1 MKLSIKLMYI
11 NVAIIATAIAFT
23 TFLSLLQIRAESIRE
38 AGRLQESHIKT
49 FWELLRAKGNNF
61 KIVEGKL
68 LAGDYVINGNYELP
82 DKVKQIFGGSATI
95 FMDDIRISTNVLDT
109 AGKRAVGTRLQGPAY
124 DAIFIRGQS
133 YRGVVSILGVPYFAA
148 YDPIIDSKG
157 DVIGAIYVGVKMSD
171 FFAAFD
177 KLKINVILT
186 SVVLIGI
193 FTLLGIFLVSE
204 RKRTEEALRESED
217 RLKAIVYGSPVPQFV
232 IGINHKVLYWNKALE
247 ECVACPAESMIGTDR
262 HWRAFYGTERP
273 CLADLVLKGDDAAIR
288 QWYEGSCRKSKLLE
302 GAYEETGF
310 FPNLGNNGK
319 WLFFTATALKNS
331 RGEVVG
337 AVETIED
344 ITESKHAEETVQEQ
358 LHFLQEM
365 LDSMPNPIFYKDTD
379 GAYLGCNKAFEIFFG
394 LTKEAILGKT
404 VYDVNPS
411 DLAATYHRK
420 DLELL
425 STRGLQT
432 YESSVEDI
440 KGIRHEVIFN
450 KAVFTRKDNTPGGI
464 VGIFLD
470 ITERKRM
477 EDALRES
484 EERFRRIFDESP
496 IGASVVSL
504 DFRFLRVNTE
514 FCRITGYTEQELLA
528 CGFPDITFPED
539 LDTDIEMK
547 KALIAGEIDHY
558 QRDKRYVRKDG
569 RITWV
574 HLSVCLMRDAAG
586 QPQYFLPMVEDIT
599 ERMKL
604 DEDLQKNQKL
614 ESLGVLAGGIAHDFN
629 NLLTGIL
636 GNISLVK
643 MLVNSEDKVLRK
655 LAEAEKAAERAK
667 DLTQQLLTFSRGGT
681 PVKKVVSLDKVVV
694 DSATFAARGSRA
706 RCDFSIPEDIKAVE
720 ADEGQI
726 SQVVNNLIINAGQAM
741 PEGGVIRI
749 VLENI
754 VHTSDDC
761 LPLLQGTYVRLSV
774 SDEGTGIAE
783 KDLQKIFDPYFTTKQ
798 KGSGLGLATVYSII
812 RNHGGYI
819 DVQSQ
824 LGVGT
829 TFNIYLPASEKTVEN
844 RVSKDN
850 APVMGKGRVL
860 VMDDEELIREVVS
873 EILLNL
879 GYTVEVCGDGAEAVE
894 IYKNAMDSEDAFGA
908 VIMDLTVPG
917 GMGGREAIAQLLN
930 IDREVRG
937 IVSSGY
943 NNDPILASYREYGF
957 SGVATKPYNMRE
969 LSEVLNTVMQ
979 PRK

>member
-1 MKLSIKLMYI
+1 MKLSIRFMFI

-23 TFLSLLQIRAESIRE
+23 TFFSLLQIRSESIRE
-38 AGRLQESHIKT
+38 AERLQESHIKT
-49 FWELLRAKGNNF
+49 FWELLRAKGNDF

-109 AGKRAVGTRLQGPAY
+109 AGRRAVGSRLQGPAY
-124 DAIFIRGQS
+124 DAIFSHGKP

-148 YDPIIDSKG
+148 YDPIMDSKG
-157 DVIGAIYVGVKMSD
+157 AVIGALYVGVKKSD
-171 FFAAFD
+171 FSAAFE

-186 SVVLIGI
+186 SVVLVII
-193 FTLLGIFLVSE
+193 FALLGIFMVNE
-204 RKRTEEALRESED
+204 RKRAGEALRESED

-232 IGINHKVLYWNKALE
+232 IGRNHKVLCWNKALE
-247 ECVACPAESMIGTDR
+247 ECVGCPAESIIGTDQ
-262 HWRAFYGTERP
+262 HWKAFYGKERP
-273 CLADLVLKGDDAAIR
+273 CLADLVLDGDNKAVH
-288 QWYEGSCRKSKLLE
+288 QWHEGHCNKSKLLD

-310 FPNLGNNGK
+310 FPALGNNGK
-319 WLFFTATALKNS
+319 WLFFTATAIKNS

-344 ITESKHAEETVQEQ
+344 ITESKRAEETVQEQ

-365 LDSMPNPIFYKDTD
+365 IDSIPGPIFYKDTA
-379 GAYLGCNKAFEIFFG
+379 GAYLGCNKAFETFFG
-394 LTKEAILGKT
+394 LTKEEIFGKT

-411 DLAATYHRK
+411 DLAGTYYQK
-420 DLELL
+420 DMELL
-425 STRGLQT
+425 STRGFQT
-432 YESSVEDI
+432 YESSVEDS
-440 KGIRHEVIFN
+440 KGLRHDVIFS

-464 VGIFLD
+464 VGIVLD

-504 DFRFLRVNTE
+504 DYRFLRVNTE
-514 FCRITGYTEQELLA
+514 FCRITGFTEQELLS

-539 LDTDIEMK
+539 LQTDIEMK
-547 KALIAGEIDHY
+547 KRLISGEIDHY

-569 RITWV
+569 SITWV
-574 HLSVCLMRDAAG
+574 HLSVCLMKDAAG
-586 QPQYFLPMVEDIT
+586 QPQYFLPMVEDINK
-599 ERMKL
+599 RMKL
-604 DEDLQKNQKL
+604 EEELQKNQKL

-636 GNISLVK
+636 GNVSLVK
-643 MLVNSEDKVLRK
+643 MLVNPEDKAFKK
-655 LAEAEKAAERAK
+655 LDEAEKASERAR
-667 DLTQQLLTFSRGGT
+667 DLTQQLLTFSKGGS
-681 PVKKVVSLDKVVV
+681 PVKKVVSIGKVVV
-694 DSATFAARGSRA
+694 DSATFAARGSNV
-706 RCDFSIPEDIKAVE
+706 RCDFSIPEDIMAVE
-720 ADEGQI
+720 VDEGQI
-726 SQVVNNLIINAGQAM
+726 SQVVNNLIINAEQAM

-754 VHTSDDC
+754 VHTPGGF
-761 LPLLQGTYVRLSV
+761 LPLKQGEYVRLSV
-774 SDEGTGIAE
+774 ADKGTGITE
-783 KDLQKIFDPYFTTKQ
+783 KDLQKIFDPYFTTKK

-812 RNHGGYI
+812 RNHEGYI

-829 TFNIYLPASEKTVEN
+829 TFQIYFPASEKTVEKKAN
-844 RVSKDN
+844 RDN
-850 APVMGKGRVL
+850 APVMGKGKVL
-860 VMDDEELIREVVS
+860 VMDDEEIIREVAR
-873 EILLNL
+873 EILISL
-879 GYTVEVCGDGAEAVE
+879 GYTVEVCGDGIEAVV
-894 IYKNAMDSEDAFGA
+894 IYKNAMDSGNAFGA

-917 GMGGREAIAQLLN
+917 GMGGREAIAKLLE
-930 IDREVRG
+930 IDQGVRG

-943 NNDPILASYREYGF
+943 NNDPILACYSEYGF
-957 SGVATKPYNMRE
+957 SGVATKPYTMRE
-969 LSEVLNTVMQ
+969 LSEALNTAMQ
-979 PRK
+979 S